1 MVQTRRQSML
11 TPRGSSVDSGNE
23 PQTFFWGLFLYS
35 LSTAFGASTSVIV
48 KLLGGVH
55 GMPAM
60 QLVFVRSCI
69 LVACTLPHLRHPA
82 ARKLIAERHD
92 MLFLR
97 GCLGFVSVALIYCA
111 VRLLPLSDAVALAF
125 LAPVLVAA
133 LSPLLLQERPPRSV
147 VVALALAAIGALV
160 VASPASLGGPSS
172 LAAASPA
179 RRLGVAAALGHAVT
193 AAGARITV
201 RSLGIGSRSAHVG
214 GVIVLS
220 AGCVS
225 AAAAGLVC
233 LLQSSFVLPQQPA
246 HWALMAAVGVAGYLH
261 QTTMTAGLQR
271 VPVSTASSLTYLS
284 IVWSLLADWLLFKHP
299 PSGTSLAGAALICGG
314 GLLVA
319 LWRMRSGFDHGGGGA
334 GRSPNKEQL
343 SKEQLSVLRM

>member
-1 MVQTRRQSML
+1 
-11 TPRGSSVDSGNE
+11 
-23 PQTFFWGLFLYS
+23 
-35 LSTAFGASTSVIV
+35 
-48 KLLGGVH
+48 
-55 GMPAM
+55 
-60 QLVFVRSCI
+60 
-69 LVACTLPHLRHPA
+69 
-82 ARKLIAERHD
+82 
-92 MLFLR
+92 
-97 GCLGFVSVALIYCA
+97 
-111 VRLLPLSDAVALAF
+111 
-125 LAPVLVAA
+125 
-133 LSPLLLQERPPRSV
+133 
-147 VVALALAAIGALV
+147 
-160 VASPASLGGPSS
+160 
-172 LAAASPA
+172 
-179 RRLGVAAALGHAVT
+179 VAAALGHAVT

-233 LLQSSFVLPQQPA
+233 LLQRSFVLPQQPA
-246 HWALMAAVGVAGYLH
+246 HWVLMAAVGVVGYLH

-299 PSGTSLAGAALICGG
+299 PSGTSLGGAALICGG

-334 GRSPNKEQL
+334 GRSPNKEKL